1 LQYYLFCLFTIL
13 GKRFAHEKSSDRQWK
28 RRRATERSRVGIL
41 SHKYDLI
48 VSARRCTMKKIKIA
62 IAIICLLCATVAT
75 VLASEA
81 ATIFTGAIVG
91 IDETQRTITLQTRD
105 GQIWTLPVTDSNIL
119 KQEQVAKGDL
129 VNIEIDLSYRV
140 TKITNLSE
148 LPPFE
153 RTQSFGTVQP

>member
-1 LQYYLFCLFTIL
+1 
-13 GKRFAHEKSSDRQWK
+13 
-28 RRRATERSRVGIL
+28 
-41 SHKYDLI
+41 
-48 VSARRCTMKKIKIA
+48 MKQVKIA
-62 IAIICLLCATVAT
+62 IATICLLCATVAT

-91 IDETQRTITLQTRD
+91 IDEAHRTITFQTRD
-105 GQIWTLPVTDSNIL
+105 GQIWTLPVTNSKIL

-148 LPPFE
+148 QPLFE
-153 RTQSFGTVQP
+153 RTQHLKTVQP

>member
-1 LQYYLFCLFTIL
+1 
-13 GKRFAHEKSSDRQWK
+13 
-28 RRRATERSRVGIL
+28 
-41 SHKYDLI
+41 
-48 VSARRCTMKKIKIA
+48 MKKIKIA

-119 KQEQVAKGDL
+119 KQEQVAKGDR
-129 VNIEIDLSYRV
+129 VKIEVDLSGKI
-140 TKITNLSE
+140 TKITKIAE
-148 LPPFE
+148 PPSSI
-153 RTQSFGTVQP
+153 RTDPIP